1 MLYINLAITV
11 VVWLLYLVLLYQT
24 MHSVVSFVKRMYC
37 YSSVSLSVDGY
48 LGFTITISLHW
59 QPEGRDEP
67 DVQTTQ
73 QESDEDEEGQDNP
86 FARAKS
92 KLKTA
97 EVRTPPD
104 KMNLYKE
111 LDRLKKKKPVAGSGQ
126 NQADLQLQLQNF
138 LEVSHSLWVP
148 SWNTVSCITVV
159 MAAITT
165 MMSVTCVCARVKTVP
180 ISEAHNRELTC
191 FVT

>member
-1 MLYINLAITV
+1 
-11 VVWLLYLVLLYQT
+11 
-24 MHSVVSFVKRMYC
+24 MYC
-37 YSSVSLSVDGY
+37 YCSVSLSVDGY

-59 QPEGRDEP
+59 QPESRDEP

-73 QESDEDEEGQDNP
+73 QESDEDEEAQDSP
-86 FARAKS
+86 LVRQLKS
-92 KLKTA
+92 KKYKLKTA

-104 KMNLYKE
+104 KMSLYKE

-126 NQADLQLQLQNF
+126 DQADLQSQLQNF
-138 LEVSHSLWVP
+138 LQVSHSLWVP
-148 SWNTVSCITVV
+148 SWNTVSCTIWVRHRLSLSITVV
-159 MAAITT
+159 MTAITT

-180 ISEAHNRELTC
+180 ISEANNRELTC

>member
-1 MLYINLAITV
+1 
-11 VVWLLYLVLLYQT
+11 
-24 MHSVVSFVKRMYC
+24 MYC
-37 YSSVSLSVDGY
+37 YCSVSLSVDGY

-59 QPEGRDEP
+59 QPESRDEP

-73 QESDEDEEGQDNP
+73 QESDEDEGQDNP

-126 NQADLQLQLQNF
+126 NQADLQSQLQNF
-138 LEVSHSLWVP
+138 LQVSHSLWVP

-159 MAAITT
+159 MAT
-165 MMSVTCVCARVKTVP
+165 MMSDTCVCARVKSVP
-180 ISEAHNRELTC
+180 ISGAHNRELTC
-191 FVT
+191 FMT

>member
-1 MLYINLAITV
+1 
-11 VVWLLYLVLLYQT
+11 
-24 MHSVVSFVKRMYC
+24 MYC
-37 YSSVSLSVDGY
+37 YSSLSLSTDGY

-73 QESDEDEEGQDNP
+73 QESDEDEEEQDNP

-104 KMNLYKE
+104 EMKLYKE
-111 LDRLKKKKPVAGSGQ
+111 LDRLKKKKKPVAGSGQ

-138 LEVSHSLWVP
+138 LQVSHSLWVL
-148 SWNTVSCITVV
+148 SWNTESCTFWVRHRLSLSITT
-159 MAAITT
+159 AITT
-165 MMSVTCVCARVKTVP
+165 MMSVIWVCARVKMVP
-180 ISEAHNRELTC
+180 ISEAHNREFTC

>member
-1 MLYINLAITV
+1 M
-11 VVWLLYLVLLYQT
+11 
-24 MHSVVSFVKRMYC
+24 
-37 YSSVSLSVDGY
+37 DGY

-126 NQADLQLQLQNF
+126 NQADLQSQLQNF
-138 LEVSHSLWVP
+138 LQVSHSLWVP
-148 SWNTVSCITVV
+148 SWNTVSCTI
-159 MAAITT
+159 
-165 MMSVTCVCARVKTVP
+165 
-180 ISEAHNRELTC
+180 
-191 FVT
+191 

>member
-1 MLYINLAITV
+1 M
-11 VVWLLYLVLLYQT
+11 
-24 MHSVVSFVKRMYC
+24 
-37 YSSVSLSVDGY
+37 DGY

-73 QESDEDEEGQDNP
+73 QESDEDEGQDNP

-97 EVRTPPD
+97 ERTPPD

-126 NQADLQLQLQNF
+126 NQADLQSQLQNF
-138 LEVSHSLWVP
+138 LQVSHSLWVP
-148 SWNTVSCITVV
+148 SWNTVSCTIWVRLRLSLSIT
-159 MAAITT
+159 AAITT
-165 MMSVTCVCARVKTVP
+165 MMSVIWVCARVKTVP
-180 ISEAHNRELTC
+180 ISEVHNRELTC

>member
-11 VVWLLYLVLLYQT
+11 VVWLLYPVLLYQT
-24 MHSVVSFVKRMYC
+24 MHSAVSFVKRMYC

-48 LGFTITISLHW
+48 LGYTMTISLHW

-126 NQADLQLQLQNF
+126 NQADLQSQLQNF
-138 LEVSHSLWVP
+138 LQVSHSLWVP

-159 MAAITT
+159 MAT
-165 MMSVTCVCARVKTVP
+165 MMSDTCVCARVKSVP
-180 ISEAHNRELTC
+180 ISGAHNRELTC
-191 FVT
+191 FMT